1 MITDEV
7 YQMDVLN
14 LAFLGDA
21 VYELLV
27 REMISTKNMRVNEL
41 HNEAIHFVSANSQ
54 CADLDV
60 IWEDLDEREQT
71 IVKRARNKRL
81 HAPKHTKPQ
90 VYTLATG
97 FEALFGALYL
107 SGEKERIA
115 GLFEKIKEN
124 KYGNNR

>member
-41 HNEAIHFVSANSQ
+41 HKEAIHFV
-54 CADLDV
+54 
-60 IWEDLDEREQT
+60 
-71 IVKRARNKRL
+71 
-81 HAPKHTKPQ
+81 
-90 VYTLATG
+90 
-97 FEALFGALYL
+97 L
-107 SGEKERIA
+107 SLIH
-115 GLFEKIKEN
+115 I
-124 KYGNNR
+124 

>member
-1 MITDEV
+1 MITDKV
-7 YQMDVLN
+7 YQMDVVN

-27 REMISTKNMRVNEL
+27 RELISTQNKKVNEL
-41 HNEAIHFVSANSQ
+41 HKSAINFVSANNQ
-54 CADLDV
+54 CEDLEK
-60 IWEDLDEREQT
+60 IWDELDEREQS

-107 SGEKERIA
+107 SGEKERIKD
-115 GLFEKIKEN
+115 LFLKIKEG
-124 KYGNNR
+124 KTWI

>member
-7 YQMDVLN
+7 YQMDVLS

-27 REMISTKNMRVNEL
+27 RKEVTIEGGKANEL
-41 HNEAIHFVSANSQ
+41 HKKAVNYVSANSQ
-54 CADLDV
+54 CKDLSLIRDN
-60 IWEDLDEREQT
+60 LDEREIS

-81 HAPKHTKPQ
+81 HGPKNTKPQ

-107 SGEKERIA
+107 SEDFDRIGE
-115 GLFEKIKEN
+115 LFEMIKEERW
-124 KYGNNR
+124 K